1 MDLKF
6 ILLLIIFCLS
16 LLNTISLFFQIK
28 KAKQTKKNIE
38 KALNIRDASSEEMN
52 MLKQYKSEHK

>member
-38 KALNIRDASSEEMN
+38 KALNIRDTSSEEMN